1 MRLSAMD
8 LARAIYDPT
17 WVDMGDV
24 SEDEAFINYLAAGAR
39 PPGDPHPLFSV
50 EHYLAQAP
58 ELLETDESPLLHF
71 VSAGWRRGLSPHPLF
86 DVVHYVRSY
95 GGDLDEN
102 EDPLSHYLRQG
113 SENTKR
119 PNAWFDPAYYNH
131 TYEDVRESMDPLI
144 HFAVFGGREGR
155 RPNKYFD
162 AVLHRSR
169 HRLPAEV
176 NPLTDFLAR
185 LAAARA
191 QSAVPVEPEFSVVIL
206 NYNKALMTLQG
217 VVAAFE
223 DPIVGQRSEV
233 IVVDNGSSPAE
244 YALLKAQLPS
254 RVRLVRLDENRF
266 FGEGNNVGAEAAR
279 GRFVVFL
286 NNDAFLEPGA
296 LEALRAVFDRFPD
309 CGAVGPRFLYPDGR
323 VQESGAMVS
332 PCGIATQ
339 RGKFLAQ
346 SNTIY
351 TRTEPVDYVSAACV
365 MLRRETFDEVG
376 GFDLIW
382 DPAYYED
389 TDLGLKIKLLGKRVY
404 YCPDAAV
411 IHIENATSGD
421 SSLALRLDGIVEV
434 NRDKFVARWSEYLTS
449 GQDPATARIAFPARE
464 RRASDPS
471 RRVAVLYTPYPLY
484 PGGGERYLLTIAEA
498 LRPRYDVLLA
508 TPERYST
515 WRIRTIGRDL
525 QLDVSHVTPIAAREL
540 PRYAACDLFVAMGNE
555 LYPPVAA
562 QGRHAIYHCQFPFPM
577 HAQHV
582 AHNGRFLSGYEAVI
596 VNSAFTA
603 RNYRAEAARYG
614 ELPPPVRV
622 IAPPVPQLPPSV
634 TTPGAA
640 RIVHV
645 GRFSPAG
652 HSKRQDVL
660 VEAFRILVER
670 HPAHAFELHL
680 AGTVPAD
687 ASAREFLLAVRKRAR
702 DLPVQFH
709 LNTASDELHRLY
721 ASAAVYWHATGYD
734 DRGVLNPEVQEHF
747 GISVVEAM
755 SAGCVPMVYRGG
767 GPAEFLDPGV
777 TGYLWS
783 SPAELAGLTEQ
794 FMAQDAQTRA
804 VMAARV
810 RAEARLF
817 EPARFASE
825 VTDLLA
831 ELERGDAPSRNGHGE
846 ARVVVRDIVGM

>member
-1 MRLSAMD
+1 MRFSAMD
-8 LARAIYDPT
+8 LARAIYDPS
-17 WVDMGDV
+17 WIRADDV
-24 SEDEAFINYLAAGAR
+24 SDDEAFANYLAAGAH

-58 ELLETDESPLLHF
+58 ELLETGESPLLHF
-71 VSAGWRRGLSPHPLF
+71 VSGGWRRGLSPHPLF
-86 DVVHYVRSY
+86 DVPHYVRSY
-95 GGDLDEN
+95 GGELGED
-102 EDPLSHYLRQG
+102 EDPLSHYLHEG
-113 SENTKR
+113 AEKFNS
-119 PNAWFDPAYYNH
+119 PNPWFDPGYYNH
-131 TYEDVRESMDPLI
+131 VYEDVRGEMDPLV
-144 HFAVFGGREGR
+144 HFWVFGGREGR

-162 AVLHRSR
+162 SVLHRSR
-169 HRLPAEV
+169 HRLPKAV
-176 NPLTDFLAR
+176 NPLQDFLER
-185 LAAARA
+185 LAAAQA
-191 QSAVPVEPEFSVVIL
+191 HLPVPVEPEYSVVIL

-217 VVAAFE
+217 VVAALE
-223 DPIVGQRSEV
+223 DPSVAERAEV
-233 IVVDNGSSPAE
+233 IVVDNGSSAE
-244 YALLKAQLPS
+244 QYALLKAQLPS
-254 RVRLVRLDENRF
+254 RVRLVRLDVNRF

-279 GRFVVFL
+279 GRYVVFL
-286 NNDAFLEPGA
+286 NNDAFLERGA
-296 LEALRAVFDRFPD
+296 LDTMRAVFDRFPD

-346 SNTIY
+346 SNRIY

-389 TDLGLKIKLLGKRVY
+389 TDLGLKIALLGKRVY

-434 NRDKFVARWSEYLTS
+434 NRDKFVARWSEFLTS
-449 GQDPATARIAFPARE
+449 GRDPAAAGIAL
-464 RRASDPS
+464 PS
-471 RRVAVLYTPYPLY
+471 REQRPPEPTRRLAVLYTPYALY
-484 PGGGERYLLTIAEA
+484 PGGGERYLLTIAQT
-498 LRPRYDVLLA
+498 LRPSHDVLLA
-508 TPERYST
+508 TPERYSI
-515 WRIRTIGRDL
+515 WRIRTIARDL
-525 QLDVSHVTPIAAREL
+525 ELDLSHVTPIAARDL
-540 PRYAACDLFVAMGNE
+540 PRYADCDLFIAMGNE
-555 LYPPVAA
+555 LYPPVVA
-562 QGRHAIYHCQFPFPM
+562 QGHHAIYHCQFPFPM
-577 HAQHV
+577 HPQHV
-582 AHNGRFLSGYEAVI
+582 TDNGRFLSGYEAVV

-603 RNYRAEAARYG
+603 RNYRTQAARYG

-622 IAPPVPQLPPSV
+622 IAPPVPQLAPSGIEREP
-634 TTPGAA
+634 T
-640 RIVHV
+640 RILHV

-660 VEAFRILVER
+660 VEAFRILTER
-670 HPAHAFELHL
+670 HPAVPFELHL

-687 ASAREFLLAVRKRAR
+687 PSAREYVLAIRKRAR
-702 DLPVQFH
+702 DLPVVFH

-734 DRGVLNPEVQEHF
+734 NRGVLNPEVQEHF

-767 GPAEFLDPGV
+767 GPAEFLEPGS
-777 TGYLWS
+777 TGYLWET
-783 SPAELAGLTEQ
+783 PAELADLTEG
-794 FMAQDAQTRA
+794 FMAHDSQTRA
-804 VMAARV
+804 QMAARV

-817 EPARFASE
+817 EPARFGAE
-825 VTDLLA
+825 IMDLVA
-831 ELERGDAPSRNGHGE
+831 ELERGGEPSRNGRRAAGLP
-846 ARVVVRDIVGM
+846 AGSIVGM